1 MVTRVEL
8 ACLVE
13 RVTLVTLGYQVAL
26 VIEEDMEHLDLM
38 EHLLLHLAE
47 LDSLVDLATL
57 DLATLDSEE
66 KPLCLEQLDFPETQ
80 VIPRHSDLEQGECL
94 ADLVIQE

>member
-47 LDSLVDLATL
+47 LDSLVDLDTL
-57 DLATLDSEE
+57 DLEILDSEE
-66 KPLCLEQLDFPETQ
+66 KPLYLELLDFLETQ
-80 VIPRHSDLEQGECL
+80 EIPKL
-94 ADLVIQE
+94 